1 VKVFVSDLDGTLLN
15 SNGHFSKKTIF
26 EINRLK
32 EKNIPIV
39 IASGRTD
46 LELYDMIEVL
56 ELPKQTTYII
66 SYNGAKATKLH
77 EEFPLFSKT
86 ISMNDANKLI
96 KQLTSYG
103 FLLHV
108 FSQNNIYF
116 SEGMS
121 HRLSHPAIKRYHVED
136 VNFET
141 YEIKEEIYKILVYE
155 DADKLEELKKKCT
168 TDFLEKF
175 SMINSHPHLLEFVS
189 KDGTK
194 GEALKYLASLNHWNP
209 DEIIA
214 FGDEENDISM
224 IQYAGLGVA
233 MGNARENVKKAAN
246 LVTLS
251 NDFDGLA
258 LVLEQL
264 I

>member
-1 VKVFVSDLDGTLLN
+1 MKIFASDLDGTLLT
-15 SNGHFSKKTIF
+15 SNGQFSKKTIF

-32 EKNIPIV
+32 EKQIPIV
-39 IASGRTD
+39 VASGRTD
-46 LELYDMIEVL
+46 LELYDMLELL
-56 ELPKQTTYII
+56 ELPKETTYII
-66 SYNGAKATKLH
+66 SYNGAKASKLY
-77 EEFPLFSKT
+77 EKTPLFSKT
-86 ISMNDANKLI
+86 ISAKDANEIIKL
-96 KQLTSYG
+96 LTSYG

-108 FSQNNIYF
+108 FSKDNIYF

-141 YEIKEEIYKILVYE
+141 YEIKEDIYKILVYE
-155 DADKLEELKKKCT
+155 DADKLEELKKKCHT
-168 TDFLEKF
+168 SFLKKF

-194 GEALKYLASLNHWNP
+194 GEALKYLTSLNHWNR

-224 IQYAGLGVA
+224 IEYAGTGVA
-233 MGNARENVKKAAN
+233 MGNARENVKKAAD